1 LNLKTHGDPRW
12 NGQVP
17 GGAIPDS
24 INLALIDAI
33 RRAEEDMNPR
43 KTRVLVF
50 ATALLTVP
58 LLPAWGQA
66 PHHPR
71 PTEHKPSEQ
80 KEPTVTIKETP
91 IEEGDPQAQGTT
103 QGTQQGTPTQDPAMA
118 PQDPAM
124 APQDPNAPQGTAQP
138 GTQDPNDAAPQGQPQ
153 GTAPG
158 VPGAPGTGPKVMT
171 PEQIGISFAAP
182 QGWQQGDPTKF
193 TLPGDICCAWSP
205 DNVSSIVAFVQKT
218 GKPLNPKVLLEQ
230 SAQALQSGVGAQVKT
245 KEVIDVGGKRG
256 FSLVVTAPGNGA
268 AIDGKGTVLTTQ
280 HWVAVPRERDVI
292 IFLMTTPDE
301 KFTTNEQ
308 VFQSMLSSLKV
319 SGNQTPDQMQASR

>member
-1 LNLKTHGDPRW
+1 
-12 NGQVP
+12 
-17 GGAIPDS
+17 
-24 INLALIDAI
+24 
-33 RRAEEDMNPR
+33 MNPR

-58 LLPAWGQA
+58 FLPAWSQA
-66 PHHPR
+66 PQHPR
-71 PTEHKPSEQ
+71 PTEQKPPEQ
-80 KEPTVTIKETP
+80 KEPAVTIKETP
-91 IEEGDPQAQGTT
+91 IEEGDPQAQGT
-103 QGTQQGTPTQDPAMA
+103 QGTQPQDPAMA

-124 APQDPNAPQGTAQP
+124 APQDPNAPQGTAAQP
-138 GTQDPNDAAPQGQPQ
+138 GTQDPNAPQQAAPQG
-153 GTAPG
+153 TA
-158 VPGAPGTGPKVMT
+158 PKVMT

-205 DNVSSIVAFVQKT
+205 DNIASIVAFVQKT
-218 GKPLNPKVLLEQ
+218 GKPLNPKVLLDQ
-230 SAQALQSGVGAQVKT
+230 SAQALQTGVGAQVKT

-280 HWVAVPRERDVI
+280 HWIAIPREQDVI

-301 KFTTNEQ
+301 KFTANEQ
-308 VFQSMLSSLKV
+308 VFQSLLSSLKV
-319 SGNQTPDQMQASR
+319 SGNQTPDQMQAASR

>member
-1 LNLKTHGDPRW
+1 
-12 NGQVP
+12 
-17 GGAIPDS
+17 
-24 INLALIDAI
+24 
-33 RRAEEDMNPR
+33 MNPR
-43 KTRVLVF
+43 KTRVLIFAVI

-66 PHHPR
+66 PQHPR
-71 PTEHKPSEQ
+71 PTEQKPPEQ
-80 KEPTVTIKETP
+80 KEPAVTIKETP

-103 QGTQQGTPTQDPAMA
+103 QGTQPQDPAMA

-124 APQDPNAPQGTAQP
+124 APQDPNAPQQP
-138 GTQDPNDAAPQGQPQ
+138 AAPQ
-153 GTAPG
+153 GTAPA
-158 VPGAPGTGPKVMT
+158 APGTGPQVMT
-171 PEQIGISFAAP
+171 PEQIGITFAPP

-205 DNVSSIVAFVQKT
+205 DNVASIVAFVQKT
-218 GKPLNPKVLLEQ
+218 GKPLNPKVLLDQ

-280 HWVAVPRERDVI
+280 HWVAVPREQDVI

-301 KFTTNEQ
+301 KFAANEQ

-319 SGNQTPDQMQASR
+319 SGNQTPDQMQAASAPSR